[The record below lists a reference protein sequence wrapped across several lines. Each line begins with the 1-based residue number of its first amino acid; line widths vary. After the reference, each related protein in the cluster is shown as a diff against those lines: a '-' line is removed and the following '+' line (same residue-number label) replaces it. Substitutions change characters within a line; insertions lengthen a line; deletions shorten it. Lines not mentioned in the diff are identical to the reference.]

1 MLKTIPKKIGKFD
14 IGRVLGSGSTGT
26 VYLAEDPFIGRQ
38 VAVKVAVNDLMADPK
53 EGARY
58 RKMFFNE
65 AKIAGILNHPNILPT
80 FDAGIDGKLCYI
92 VMEYMD
98 SEKTLADFCTPETLL
113 PVEKVIEIIYK
124 CCKALAYAHRFNI
137 IHRDIKPSNILLT
150 KEMDVKIADFSLAQ
164 YIQSDSTQLMGIVG
178 SPRYMS
184 PEQLNEEVLTI
195 RTDLFSLGV
204 VLYEMLA
211 GCPPFQAENVT
222 SLIYQIA
229 YEDPPPLRY
238 YQPEMPEMLELIIR
252 KALNKNPEG
261 RYQNGEDFASDLSQA
276 LSQKFNIDQDPSTEI
291 NQKQRFNHLKKL
303 NFFKEFTDLE
313 IWEVIRASVWV
324 EFHQGQ
330 IIVHEGDVSDSF
342 YVIISGKVDV
352 TKEDITIVTLNEG
365 DCFGEMGYLTHTIR
379 SADVVTNTNVML
391 IKVNSTLIERSSP
404 NCQLHFYKVFLKTLI
419 NRLKKTSNMISKHEG
434 SALKLPQRDSSL

>member
-1 MLKTIPKKIGKFD
+1 MLKSVPNKIGKYD
-14 IGRVLGSGSTGT
+14 IGRELGSGSMGT

-38 VAVKVAVNDLMADPK
+38 VAVKVAIYENMADPK

-80 FDAGIDGKLCYI
+80 YDAGVFGKLCYI

-98 SEKTLADFCTPETLL
+98 SEKTLADFCVKETLL
-113 PVEKVIEIIYK
+113 PIEKVLEIIYK
-124 CCKALAYAHRFNI
+124 CSKALDYAHKFKI

-164 YIQSDSTQLMGIVG
+164 HVSTESTQLLGIVG

-184 PEQLNEEVLTI
+184 PEQVNEEQLSI
-195 RTDLFSLGV
+195 RTDLFSLGA
-204 VLYEMLA
+204 VLYEMLTGVPA
-211 GCPPFQAENVT
+211 FQAENVS

-238 YQPEMPEMLELIIR
+238 YQPDMPEILELIVR

-261 RYQNGEDFASDLSQA
+261 RYQSGEDFASDISSA
-276 LSQKFNIDQDPSTEI
+276 FKEKRNPENEI

-303 NFFKEFTDLE
+303 AFFREFTDLE
-313 IWEVIRASVWV
+313 IWEVIRASEWV
-324 EFHQGQ
+324 EYQQGCS
-330 IIVHEGDVSDSF
+330 IVHEGDVSDCF
-342 YVIISGKVDV
+342 YVIVTGAADV
-352 TKEDITIVTLNEG
+352 KKEGTTLITLNEG
-365 DCFGEMGYLTHTIR
+365 DCFGEMGYLTRTER
-379 SADVVTNTNVML
+379 SADVISTTNVML
-391 IKVNSTLIERSSP
+391 IKVNSTLIERASP

-419 NRLKKTSNMISKHEG
+419 IRLKKTSNMLSKQT
-434 SALKLPQRDSSL
+434 SI